1 MFLKLISWEFLSGI
15 AVGMMAIL
23 AYVVSRR
30 SAFLRGQHHINDLI
44 EQERSKL
51 DAERRDIISR
61 VKDEMHRK
69 KSDFELEIKKRKI
82 EVQRIELKAQKRE
95 ETLIFREKEVETL
108 KNSLDNQQRDV
119 SRRLDKLISDEGR
132 VRRTFE
138 QLIKQLEQTSNM
150 SQADARRVLVDSLR
164 DEVKL
169 ENQQWLSKVLE
180 ETNEKAKERSIQIL
194 CTAMQRYLADQISS
208 NSSCVVHL
216 PNEEMK
222 GRIIGKEG
230 RNIKSLEMATG
241 MEFVIGET
249 PELITISGFNPIRRE
264 VARQALTILVQDG
277 RINPS
282 RIEEVVAKCE
292 EEINDKIEEIGQQT
306 VLELG
311 FSNVHKELRSL
322 VGKLYFRTS
331 YTQNVLE
338 HAKEVA
344 HFARIIAEELGVNGS
359 IAARCGLLH
368 DIGKA
373 VSSEIDGPHAVIG
386 ADLAKKYGESPV
398 VVNAI
403 AAHHEDQPANSIY
416 AIITIIAD
424 SISASR
430 VGARKETLT
439 AYVKRL
445 EQLEEIANSFDGVKK
460 AYALQAGR
468 EVRIIVDES
477 VVSDDDAMVL
487 ARDIAKKVETEMN
500 FPGQIKVNVI
510 REKRSIEYAR

>member
-1 MFLKLISWEFLSGI
+1 MFLNIISAEFLGG
-15 AVGMMAIL
+15 AVVGLAVAL
-23 AYVVSRR
+23 AYVVFRHSALLQGQKKVNELLERGRDQLELERKEVVSRT
-30 SAFLRGQHHINDLI
+30 
-44 EQERSKL
+44 
-51 DAERRDIISR
+51 
-61 VKDEMHRK
+61 KDEMHRK
-69 KSDFELEIKKRKI
+69 KSDLELEIKKRKI
-82 EVQRIELKAQKRE
+82 EMQRIEMKTQKRD
-95 ETLIFREKEVETL
+95 ETLARKEKEIDELKSTL
-108 KNSLDNQQRDV
+108 EQQQRET
-119 SRRLDKLISDEGR
+119 SRRMDKLISDESR
-132 VRRTFE
+132 VKKTFD

-150 SQADARRVLVDSLR
+150 SQNDARRVLVDSLR

-169 ENQQWLSKVLE
+169 ENQQWLTKMLD
-180 ETNEKAKERSIQIL
+180 ETKEKGKEKSIQIL

-208 NSSCVVHL
+208 HSSCVVHL

-222 GRIIGKEG
+222 GRVIGKEG

-249 PELITISGFNPIRRE
+249 PEVITISGFNPIRRE

-292 EEINDKIEEIGQQT
+292 EELNDKIEEIGHQT
-306 VLELG
+306 ALELG
-311 FSNVHKELRSL
+311 FSNIHKDLRNL
-322 VGKLYFRTS
+322 LGKLYFRTS

-338 HAKEVA
+338 HSKEVA
-344 HFARIIAEELGVNGS
+344 HFARIIANELGLDGD

-373 VSSEIDGPHAVIG
+373 VSSEVDGPHAVIG
-386 ADLAKKYGESPV
+386 GDLAKKYGESPI

-403 AAHHEDQPANSIY
+403 AAHHEDVAPTSIY
-416 AIITIIAD
+416 AVITIVSDA
-424 SISASR
+424 ISASR
-430 VGARKETLT
+430 VGARKETLS

-477 VVSDDDAMVL
+477 VVSDEDATVL
-487 ARDIAKKVETEMN
+487 ARDIANKVEGEMN

-510 REKRSIEYAR
+510 RELRSIEYAR